1 MMRARLILAA
11 QRYDPNTPR
20 KQELP
25 MTRPLTRTLIGIAL
39 MTATGLLPASS
50 PSQQINNRPRDPVP
64 TEINGDEDNVWTD
77 RDYAR
82 YIDEFDKKVEKVRQ
96 NCQPGEIE
104 GLILSV
110 VKLETEQS
118 EFFDGDYGSY
128 QHVFES
134 LVPLYS
140 SCRTAF
146 RRIVDN
152 KLAKDRDTHENFK
165 ANLCSS
171 LRMQLEGQDDY
182 PGQPRWR
189 DSWCGMTE

>member
-1 MMRARLILAA
+1 M
-11 QRYDPNTPR
+11 
-20 KQELP
+20 
-25 MTRPLTRTLIGIAL
+25 TRTLIGIAL
-39 MTATGLLPASS
+39 ITTTGMLAASS
-50 PSQQINNRPRDPVP
+50 LSQPTPNRTRNPVP
-64 TEINGDEDNVWTD
+64 TEINGDEDNGWTSQ
-77 RDYAR
+77 DYAR
-82 YIDEFDKKVEKVRQ
+82 YIEEFDKKVEKVRQ
-96 NCQPGEIE
+96 YCQPGEIE

-128 QHVFES
+128 QYVFES

-152 KLAKDRDTHENFK
+152 KLAKDQDTQENFK

-189 DSWCGMTE
+189 DSWCGMRG